1 MFRSEFVAYLTEFFI
16 LHSVVATKAEVIALL
31 DVKME
36 DGAMEGFVFD
46 IEVARR
52 AFEHFDKVINER
64 FWKSASY

>member
-1 MFRSEFVAYLTEFFI
+1 MI
-16 LHSVVATKAEVIALL
+16 LHSVVATKAEVNALL
-31 DVKME
+31 DVNME

>member
-1 MFRSEFVAYLTEFFI
+1 MN
-16 LHSVVATKAEVIALL
+16 ALL
-31 DVKME
+31 DVNME